1 MTAGLLAQ
9 AIQMPE
15 SLKEISLVDWGRFL
29 IWILG
34 LAILGGIWWEDKN
47 YESEEL
53 SSRVNAQAE
62 LFSSKMTALSNRITS
77 LETKQTTLIS
87 DVGDVKGDLRV
98 MVKDLSFFSQSI
110 QDRWEEEKHQ
120 IEILQASQR
129 QLAEQVTKRFEDVSA
144 SLADNRIWMIQSIQ
158 ESLGQNQVDG
168 QNRNNRR

>member
-1 MTAGLLAQ
+1 MPAVLLAR

-34 LAILGGIWWEDKN
+34 LAILGAIWWEDKN
-47 YESEEL
+47 FESEEL

-77 LETKQTTLIS
+77 LETKQTTLIN

-110 QDRWEEEKHQ
+110 QDRWEEQKHQ

-158 ESLGQNQVDG
+158 ESRGQNQVDG
-168 QNRNNRR
+168 QNRNGRR

>member
-1 MTAGLLAQ
+1 
-9 AIQMPE
+9 MPE

-47 YESEEL
+47 SESEEL
-53 SSRVNAQAE
+53 GNRITTHTE
-62 LFSSKMTALSNRITS
+62 LFSSLMTALSNRITS
-77 LETKQTTLIS
+77 LETKQATALS
-87 DVGDVKGDLRV
+87 DIGDLKGDLRV

-110 QDRWEEEKHQ
+110 QDRWEEQKHQ
-120 IEILQASQR
+120 IEILQASQS

-158 ESLGQNQVDG
+158 ESRGQNQVDG
-168 QNRNNRR
+168 QNRNGRR